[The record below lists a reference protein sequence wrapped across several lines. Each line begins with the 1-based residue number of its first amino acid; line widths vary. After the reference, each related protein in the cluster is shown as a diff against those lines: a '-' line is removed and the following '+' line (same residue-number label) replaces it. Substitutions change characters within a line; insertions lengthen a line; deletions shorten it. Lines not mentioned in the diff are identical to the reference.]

1 VSTATLGL
9 TIDSSPAVKAA
20 VDLDRLVGSANAA
33 EVASAKLTAAS
44 KGTTDTLVLLDSA
57 ASPMS
62 RTMVELDKRTTSAA
76 SAHAGYSTQAMAA
89 FHATRSMAEGLLYG
103 ISPMQA
109 LALQVNHLTYAASG
123 PSGLTGA
130 FKEVGSMVSGL
141 LTPTRLLGVGIVAA
155 GAAAYLANSAWKT
168 SALELDNVAKSA
180 GLTITQMR
188 ALDRD
193 ASGNGISDF
202 STSAQKFASS
212 IYDARNGMGSLAD
225 LLHVNGQRASTFEGT
240 LESVSRILQRSSS
253 DQQRLQLLQQ
263 AGLPATMEWVR
274 WLSQGPDAI
283 QKAVSASS
291 DLGNKEQ
298 ELIDKARDFDR
309 AWDRAWTSF
318 KGYAVDATVGTK
330 AALKELSDAARNIP
344 ESAALGIPPVA
355 DVAGGRPRV
364 TIDVTKGGN
373 VPLPQVRPSNL
384 PQATDPNLIR
394 ASLQAL
400 QSYYG
405 ILGQTLTVDQQIAQ
419 FENQIRM
426 YRLDPK
432 ARQLSNDE
440 YNNLT
445 RLARERALGI
455 DQIKASRNAYDV
467 ETASIGMNVGQAAA
481 YAAVQSKINEYK
493 RNGVPLTEDNISAIQ
508 REAGAMGVAA
518 QRVDDM
524 RFGFDTFSGTL
535 RDIGANIRQ
544 TGLSWQTFENAGV
557 NALGKIS
564 DRLMDMASR
573 SLWNAAF
580 PTGGG
585 GMFSFLGGIFG
596 GGGGVLPGGSPLGMG
611 GIGHN
616 AAGTD
621 NWSGGP
627 TWVGEKGPE
636 IVNLPP
642 GARVTPN
649 NKVAA
654 MMGAGGG
661 TFAPVINITNA
672 PTFNNADPGVEAR
685 LRQQIAQSAA
695 DTQQKTVAAVQKL
708 SQNSPGNYLPPKR

>member
-1 VSTATLGL
+1 MSTATLGL
-9 TIDSSPAVKAA
+9 EINSAPAVKAA
-20 VDLDRLVGSANAA
+20 VDLDKLAVSARTA
-33 EVASAKLTAAS
+33 EMAGTKLGAAS
-44 KGTTDTLVLLDSA
+44 KGVSDTMLAIQQATGPAVSRMGQMDTTARKLAD
-57 ASPMS
+57 
-62 RTMVELDKRTTSAA
+62 
-76 SAHAGYSTQAMAA
+76 AHAGYSTQAMAA

-168 SALELDNVAKSA
+168 SALELDDVARSA
-180 GLTITQMR
+180 GITVTQLR
-188 ALDRD
+188 AMQTFAD
-193 ASGNGISDF
+193 GQGISGFADD
-202 STSAQKFASS
+202 AKKFAASL
-212 IYDARNGMGSLAD
+212 YDARNGMGSLAD
-225 LLHVNGQRASTFEGT
+225 LLHINGERASTFEGT
-240 LESVSRILQRSSS
+240 LESVSRILQRSGS

-274 WLSQGPDAI
+274 LLSQGPDALH
-283 QKAVSASS
+283 KAVAESADLSS
-291 DLGNKEQ
+291 KEQ
-298 ELIDKARDFDR
+298 ELIDKARQFDESWNK
-309 AWDRAWTSF
+309 AWASF
-318 KGYAVDATVGTK
+318 KSYATQATIGIK
-330 AALKELSDAARNIP
+330 ASLVELSDAARDIP

-355 DVAGGRPRV
+355 DVAGGRTRV
-364 TIDVTKGGN
+364 SIDVPKSI
-373 VPLPQVRPSNL
+373 PLPQSRPSSA
-384 PQATDPNLIR
+384 PQALDPAVAR

-432 ARQLSNDE
+432 ARQISADE

-455 DQIKASRNAYDV
+455 DQIKASRDAYALEAD
-467 ETASIGMNVGQAAA
+467 SIGMNVGQAAA

-493 RNGVPLTEDNISAIQ
+493 RNGTPLSAEYVAQIQ
-508 REAGAMGVAA
+508 READAMGSVA

-524 RFGFDTFSGTL
+524 KFEFDTFSGTM

-585 GMFSFLGGIFG
+585 GIGSIFSSIFG
-596 GGGGVLPGGSPLGMG
+596 GGSTGSSWIG

-636 IVNLPP
+636 IVNLPA

-654 MMGAGGG
+654 MVGGG
-661 TFAPVINITNA
+661 SSPAPVINITMA
-672 PTFNNADPGVEAR
+672 PTFNNADPQVEAR
-685 LRQQIAQSAA
+685 LRREMAQTAQR
-695 DTQQKTVAAVQKL
+695 TKQETIAAVQRL
-708 SQNSPGNYLPPKR
+708 HQNSPGTYLPRNQ